1 MLAVPTKKVKEWS
14 ATGAARFARE
24 ARISTAHFLA
34 SAPLAQQW
42 ELNKA
47 VNAYGYHRAHLGDH
61 DAAMDMLL
69 GNPGYQRP
77 YPQGWN
83 AVADTLATDEAR
95 YLAESELYVLT
106 PHMCDVVAAAA
117 LTLTRE
123 DLAQLGEEDLP
134 SPTGLVILPHPLL
147 IRSVTGNLGD
157 DRAYTWRTP
166 ARIWPMSAG
175 LHARR
180 AVPAVRMSLF
190 HDAHGPV
197 QPDSFIEYAA
207 RARAAG
213 TPLPPLI
220 LDAKRCLPF
229 HAVLTDEEAAD
240 HDAFSRSTRRL
251 GEANLE
257 LEKAQGAEE
266 NRVDGEYAPGSEIDD
281 ADDLFMPKFLFA
293 FWRLCEQRIA
303 VPEHAPVNHSAQVLA
318 DRAGI
323 PPQVRIVRLRRAE
336 QQPGDPASGG
346 REWKHRWT
354 VRMHKVNQWYP
365 SEGRHKV
372 IYRGPYLKGPE
383 GKPILDG
390 ETVHGLVR

>member
-1 MLAVPTKKVKEWS
+1 
-14 ATGAARFARE
+14 
-24 ARISTAHFLA
+24 
-34 SAPLAQQW
+34 
-42 ELNKA
+42 
-47 VNAYGYHRAHLGDH
+47 
-61 DAAMDMLL
+61 MLL
-69 GNPGYQRP
+69 GNLGYQRP
-77 YPQGWN
+77 YPQDWN
-83 AVADTLATDEAR
+83 AVADMLVTDEGR
-95 YLAESELYVLT
+95 RLAESELYVLT

-123 DLAQLGEEDLP
+123 DLAQIGEGDLP
-134 SPTGLVILPHPLL
+134 STTGLVILPHHLL

-180 AVPAVRMSLF
+180 ASPAVRMSLF

-197 QPDSFIEYAA
+197 QPDSFVEFAA
-207 RARAAG
+207 RARVAG

-229 HAVLTDEEAAD
+229 H
-240 HDAFSRSTRRL
+240 DAFSRSTRRI

-257 LEKAQGAEE
+257 LEKARGADE

-281 ADDLFMPKFLFA
+281 AYDLFMPKFLFA

-303 VPEHAPVNHSAQVLA
+303 VLDHAPVNHNARVFA

-336 QQPGDPASGG
+336 QQPGDLASGG
-346 REWKHRWT
+346 HEWKHRWT